1 MSQNTNTPPNY
12 GQDNPNYGQENQYN
26 SSGSDAYGSQSQQ
39 YQAGQPSPYGQPG
52 QYQQTSQYQQGP
64 NPVDTG
70 SIGWAVLGFFIP
82 IVGLVLWLVW
92 KDQRPNDSRMSRNGF
107 LASLIVGVVLMIIWF
122 IIVAI
127 VAASGSMSM
136 S

>member
-1 MSQNTNTPPNY
+1 MGRRISTIRPAPMRTDPSL
-12 GQDNPNYGQENQYN
+12 
-26 SSGSDAYGSQSQQ
+26 SSTRLDSHRHTASR
-39 YQAGQPSPYGQPG
+39 G
-52 QYQQTSQYQQGP
+52 QYQQASQYQQGA

-70 SIGWAVLGFFIP
+70 SIGWAVLGFFVP

-107 LASLIVGVVLMIIWF
+107 LAALIVFVVLMIIWF

-127 VAASGSMSM
+127 VAASASMSV